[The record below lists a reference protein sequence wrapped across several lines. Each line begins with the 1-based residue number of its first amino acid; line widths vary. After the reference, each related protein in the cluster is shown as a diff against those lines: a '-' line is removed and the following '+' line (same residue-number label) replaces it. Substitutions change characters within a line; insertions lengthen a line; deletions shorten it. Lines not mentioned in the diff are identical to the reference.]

1 MLCHERISIE
11 INRQLAQS
19 NLGHEQADQSISR
32 CLFYSSR
39 IKDFRFSRLLIKR
52 NEEVIIIIIHVNE
65 LFVRFTR
72 ISHPRSSYSISNIR
86 ASEGLFNAR
95 LSMKEKDQIRFIFLL
110 KLEVD

>member
-32 CLFYSSR
+32 CSFHSSR

-52 NEEVIIIIIHVNE
+52 NEEVIIIIHNE
-65 LFVRFTR
+65 LIICSIYSNF
-72 ISHPRSSYSISNIR
+72 SSSILLFNLKYSSK
-86 ASEGLFNAR
+86 GLFNAR
-95 LSMKEKDQIRFIFLL
+95 LSTKEKDQIRFIFLL